1 MKTQLGSQNRL
12 KEKRVGDG
20 LRVIGNITSEYDWNY
35 YLNLKKMVG
44 DYELEDYVT
53 FETNVNLKRL
63 FSIMK
68 SAKVYFHPMVGEHF
82 GMSVVEAMAAGLIP
96 VVPNIGGQ
104 TEFVPLKY
112 HFSTDRGSGR
122 KGIVCFL

>member
-1 MKTQLGSQNRL
+1 
-12 KEKRVGDG
+12 
-20 LRVIGNITSEYDWNY
+20 
-35 YLNLKKMVG
+35 MVG

-112 HFSTDRGSGR
+112 HFSTDRESGR